1 MYLQGVK
8 VTKSISFG
16 LVNFVSEWKRKY
28 RGIKAE

>member
-8 VTKSISFG
+8 VTKTIIFW